1 MGKSNRIRSIRAA
14 EGVKSPGVRNKSKG
28 MPSWMMTLI
37 TVVVAVALLF
47 SVAGVFLSANGVF
60 TRLTNVVVS
69 ENYKVNSNMMAYFY
83 NTQYQNFQSNYST
96 YITSGYF
103 SIDTKSDLK
112 DQPFGGPEDS
122 ETTYYDELFLG
133 EFDGTWHDYFM
144 NATVESVKTLLMY
157 CEAADDYGI
166 TLSDEDMA
174 SIDESIASFESTAAL
189 YSAYYPT
196 LNSFLSANYGKGV
209 TEKDVR
215 DCMELSLLA
224 SKTMEKISD
233 EIEASVSETDINAKY
248 EANAKD
254 YNVVDYTYY
263 SFIVNY
269 DEVEKELKTTLQRD
283 PTKDEALAEYKK
295 QITEAKA
302 AAAALKEKTNADDFK
317 AYIYDYV
324 ANENIDDTYGAQT
337 IKDDIKPQKQNE
349 DGTTAVDNDAIAAIK
364 AEIVKAVVAE
374 IASGKEEAE
383 AVTIPEGAETV
394 ENVYGYTLSKDYVT
408 ILNTVKTKLFTTVL
422 SAKDSSIVEKAY
434 YTKDNKFSEWAFDT
448 ARTAGEINL
457 IAEYDGETDGAEI
470 VNEKGKSYTSV
481 YFLNATQHKD
491 SDTAKNFSYMV
502 FTKEADATAAI
513 SELAAA
519 GTLTQEAFLAKAT
532 EKSATSASAVT
543 DYTEGNMGSNEFDK
557 WVLDEARQA
566 GQLTTSPIKTTSD
579 STTYYIVALFEGA
592 GQELWHLDVKN
603 TIASERA
610 EAKVTELEAKYEIT
624 VKDNFLKFV
633 NVTA

>member
-14 EGVKSPGVRNKSKG
+14 ESVKNIGVRNKSKG
-28 MPSWMMTLI
+28 MPSWLMTLI

-69 ENYKVNSNMMAYFY
+69 ENYKVNSNMLAYFY

-96 YITSGYF
+96 YLQSGYF
-103 SIDTKSDLK
+103 SIDTNSDLK
-112 DQPFGGPEDS
+112 EQPFGGPEDS

-133 EFDGTWHDYFM
+133 EFEGTWHDYFM
-144 NATVESVKTLLMY
+144 NQAVESAKTLLMY
-157 CEAADDYGI
+157 CEAADEYGV

-224 SKTMEKISD
+224 SKTMEKISE

-248 EANAKD
+248 DANAKD

-283 PTKDEALAEYKK
+283 PTKDEALAEYQK

-302 AAAALKEKTNADDFK
+302 AAAELKSKTNADDFK

-324 ANENIDDTYGAQT
+324 ANKNIDDTYGAQT
-337 IKDDIKPQKQNE
+337 IKDEIKPQKQNE
-349 DGTTAVDNDAIAAIK
+349 DGTTAVDDEAIAAIK
-364 AEIVKAVVAE
+364 AELVKAVVAE
-374 IASGKEEAE
+374 IAEGKEEAV
-383 AVTIPEGAETV
+383 AITIPEDAETV
-394 ENVYGYTLSKDYVT
+394 EVFGRTVAKDYATV
-408 ILNTVKTKLFTTVL
+408 LNTVKTKLFTTVL

-434 YTKDNKFSEWAFDT
+434 YTADNKFSEWAFDA
-448 ARTAGEINL
+448 ARVAGEINL
-457 IAEYDGETDGAEI
+457 IAEYDGETEGAEI
-470 VNEKGKSYTSV
+470 KNEKGKSYTSV

-513 SELAAA
+513 NELAAA
-519 GTLTQEAFLAKAT
+519 GTLTQDAFLAKAT

-543 DYTEGNMGSNEFDK
+543 DYTEGNMGSTEFDK

-566 GQLTTSPIKTTSD
+566 GQLTSSPIKTTSD
-579 STTYYIVALFEGA
+579 STTYYIVALFEGE

-603 TIASERA
+603 TIATERA

-633 NVTA
+633 NVTV